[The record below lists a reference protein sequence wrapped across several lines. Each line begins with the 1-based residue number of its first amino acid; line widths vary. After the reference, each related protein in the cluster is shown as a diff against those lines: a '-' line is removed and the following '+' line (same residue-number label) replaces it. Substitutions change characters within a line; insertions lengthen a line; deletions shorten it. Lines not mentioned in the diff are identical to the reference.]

1 MKIVEFI
8 FDRTIKCPKRLQ
20 NNVFAIY
27 SPERIRLQPGGNAKL
42 DMKVSIRP
50 SNQNIL
56 GCTLLP
62 TFCENG
68 LKLKYCFYI
77 AADDNTNNLNQ
88 PINLLW
94 KLQFELVN
102 RSLNTTFLI
111 CKRQEIA
118 HVTPLNEGLD
128 ELKVIRFFFK
138 IQYMY
143 YVYKLIKIYFPNCL
157 NYSCF
162 LSFRLLLLEFSSRLN
177 YFFLLSFKKTI

>member
-8 FDRTIKCPKRLQ
+8 FDRTIKRPKRLQ
-20 NNVFAIY
+20 NNVFVIY

-50 SNQNIL
+50 PNQNIF

-62 TFCENG
+62 TSCENG

-88 PINLLW
+88 PINLPW

-118 HVTPLNEGLD
+118 YVTPLNEELD
-128 ELKVIRFFFK
+128 ELKVIRFLF
-138 IQYMY
+138 
-143 YVYKLIKIYFPNCL
+143 VYKLIKIYFPNCL

-162 LSFRLLLLEFSSRLN
+162 LSFRLLLLEFFLASIIFV
-177 YFFLLSFKKTI
+177 FFLLRKQYNVH